1 MVENIEKK
9 TEHTV
14 YRPKSNQFVSWM
26 ELALCKFGEST
37 HLFFVSKNKGEDLYG
52 SLNELDK
59 ETEAGRL
66 PSGN

>member
-1 MVENIEKK
+1 
-9 TEHTV
+9 
-14 YRPKSNQFVSWM
+14 M

-66 PSGN
+66 PSGNQY